1 MNVEQLIEELKKQP
15 QWLPVYIARGGNEFF
30 GFDWKPV
37 EPEDV
42 TLIQGKDAG
51 IYL

>member
-15 QWLPVYIARGGNEFF
+15 QWLPVYTVRGGDEFF
-30 GFDWKPV
+30 GWKPI